1 MAYTKIFAIR
11 KRLDRTVAYATNEKK
26 TRLDGTEEYTVEL
39 KKGEERLFA
48 SALNCE
54 SVETAYQEMMNAKVE
69 WRKEDGVQGYHIIQS
84 FKPGEV
90 TPEEAHQIGLEF
102 AQKMFGERFQVVVGT
117 HLDQKHLHNHIV
129 INSVSFMDGKKYRT
143 NKKNYYQNIRRQS
156 DAICRAHGLSVIKP
170 KKKGK
175 QYAQW
180 KAEKQGK
187 TTHQKLVM
195 RDLDEIIRHSY
206 TIQDFWQLL
215 EKKGYQVKRGP
226 NLKYTALKPTEGRV
240 VRMEKLGPEYTVEA
254 IQSRIRDQRE
264 KGPPKKPVLPPPK
277 RYRMRGKT
285 AGIRKKKV
293 SGFMALY
300 FKYLYLLQG
309 TKKPQGRRPSYI
321 ARQELLRLDRY
332 QQQFKYIQ
340 ANHIETAG
348 DLEDRLDK
356 IREDLEQL
364 AEERRPLY
372 RKRKMGKEEE
382 QEESSKQIE
391 QLTAAMRELRRE
403 RNLCRRIQEDI
414 PRVQGCWEEA
424 KAGLERKRQREQA
437 KQKMAKNKGRRVQ
450 R

>member
-1 MAYTKIFAIR
+1 
-11 KRLDRTVAYATNEKK
+11 
-26 TRLDGTEEYTVEL
+26 
-39 KKGEERLFA
+39 
-48 SALNCE
+48 
-54 SVETAYQEMMNAKVE
+54 
-69 WRKEDGVQGYHIIQS
+69 
-84 FKPGEV
+84 
-90 TPEEAHQIGLEF
+90 
-102 AQKMFGERFQVVVGT
+102 
-117 HLDQKHLHNHIV
+117 
-129 INSVSFMDGKKYRT
+129 
-143 NKKNYYQNIRRQS
+143 
-156 DAICRAHGLSVIKP
+156 
-170 KKKGK
+170 
-175 QYAQW
+175 
-180 KAEKQGK
+180 
-187 TTHQKLVM
+187 
-195 RDLDEIIRHSY
+195 
-206 TIQDFWQLL
+206 
-215 EKKGYQVKRGP
+215 
-226 NLKYTALKPTEGRV
+226 
-240 VRMEKLGPEYTVEA
+240 
-254 IQSRIRDQRE
+254 
-264 KGPPKKPVLPPPK
+264 
-277 RYRMRGKT
+277 
-285 AGIRKKKV
+285 
-293 SGFMALY
+293 MALY

-321 ARQELLRLDRY
+321 ARQELLRLERY

-437 KQKMAKNKGRRVQ
+437 KEKTARNRERRVQ

>member
-1 MAYTKIFAIR
+1 MGYVKVFVIHQ
-11 KRLDRTVAYATNEKK
+11 RLDKTTAYATNEQK
-26 TRLDGTEEYTVEL
+26 TTETIMMEDGQERQVRYVDTVQCTNVEE
-39 KKGEERLFA
+39 
-48 SALNCE
+48 
-54 SVETAYQEMMNAKVE
+54 AYQEMQETKRQWDA
-69 WRKEDGVQGYHIIQS
+69 EDGVQGYHIIQS

-90 TPEEAHQIGLEF
+90 TPEQVHKIGMEF
-102 AQKMFGERFQVVVGT
+102 AQKICEGRFEAVVGT
-117 HLDQKHLHNHIV
+117 HLDQEHLHNHIV
-129 INSVSFMDGKKYRT
+129 VNSVSFTDGKRFRCNRAT
-143 NKKNYYQNIRRQS
+143 FYQLRRES
-156 DAICRAHGLSVIKP
+156 DEICRTHGLSVIEP

-321 ARQELLRLDRY
+321 ARQELLRLERY
-332 QQQFKYIQ
+332 QQQFKYVQ

-348 DLEDRLDK
+348 DLDDRLDK

-364 AEERRPLY
+364 AEERSPLY
-372 RKRKMGKEEE
+372 VKKKLGKEEE
-382 QEESSKQIE
+382 KEEISKQIE

-437 KQKMAKNKGRRVQ
+437 KEKTARNRERRVQ

>member
-1 MAYTKIFAIR
+1 M
-11 KRLDRTVAYATNEKK
+11 
-26 TRLDGTEEYTVEL
+26 
-39 KKGEERLFA
+39 
-48 SALNCE
+48 
-54 SVETAYQEMMNAKVE
+54 
-69 WRKEDGVQGYHIIQS
+69 
-84 FKPGEV
+84 
-90 TPEEAHQIGLEF
+90 EF
-102 AQKMFGERFQVVVGT
+102 AQKICGGRFEAVVGT
-117 HLDQKHLHNHIV
+117 HLDQEHLHNHIV
-129 INSVSFMDGKKYRT
+129 VNSVSFTDGKRFRCNRAT
-143 NKKNYYQNIRRQS
+143 FYQLRRES
-156 DAICRAHGLSVIKP
+156 DEICRTHGLSVIEP
-170 KKKGK
+170 K
-175 QYAQW
+175 
-180 KAEKQGK
+180 KQGK

-321 ARQELLRLDRY
+321 ARQELLRLERY

-348 DLEDRLDK
+348 DLDDRLDK

-364 AEERRPLY
+364 AEERSPLY
-372 RKRKMGKEEE
+372 VKKKLGKEEE
-382 QEESSKQIE
+382 KEEISKQIE

-414 PRVQGCWEEA
+414 PVY
-424 KAGLERKRQREQA
+424 KAAGKRPRPGWSVSGSGSKPRRKRPEIE
-437 KQKMAKNKGRRVQ
+437 KGECRDE
-450 R
+450 